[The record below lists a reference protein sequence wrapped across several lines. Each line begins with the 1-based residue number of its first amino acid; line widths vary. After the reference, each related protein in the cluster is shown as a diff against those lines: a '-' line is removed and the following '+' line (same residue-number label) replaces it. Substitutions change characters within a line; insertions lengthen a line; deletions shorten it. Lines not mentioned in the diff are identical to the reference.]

1 MSNSENGPGLL
12 SIGIY
17 VVAVVFLI
25 KLFAIQI
32 TNPNYKL
39 QARNNVVKKMT
50 VYPSRGLILDRKGRV
65 IVSNDAVYD
74 INIQYNQLK
83 KFPLD
88 TLLFCKLLE
97 DILTKVQLTY

>member
-39 QARNNVVKKMT
+39 QARNNVVKK
-50 VYPSRGLILDRKGRV
+50 
-65 IVSNDAVYD
+65 
-74 INIQYNQLK
+74 
-83 KFPLD
+83 
-88 TLLFCKLLE
+88 
-97 DILTKVQLTY
+97 